1 MKAGSQQGGTE
12 NGLMARAPGGAL
24 VGKHIASP
32 EETAQN
38 NRELEKL
45 LERLPAEE
53 RRELLDPDYG
63 FPDTVDT
70 EMNS

>member
-1 MKAGSQQGGTE
+1 VNARSQKVGNE
-12 NGLMARAPGGAL
+12 NGLMARAPRGAL
-24 VGKHIASP
+24 IGIHIAGT

-38 NRELEKL
+38 KRELEKL

-63 FPDTVDT
+63 FPDTVDK